1 MCNLILSKVGEG
13 NDVIAKM
20 VKIHV
25 DIITDV
31 KASITPGRLTVEQS
45 VYYQICLR
53 YLNDVCLTNL
63 KFCEMVSMK
72 ISMSI

>member
-31 KASITPGRLTVEQS
+31 KASITPVRLTVEQS

-72 ISMSI
+72 MSMSI